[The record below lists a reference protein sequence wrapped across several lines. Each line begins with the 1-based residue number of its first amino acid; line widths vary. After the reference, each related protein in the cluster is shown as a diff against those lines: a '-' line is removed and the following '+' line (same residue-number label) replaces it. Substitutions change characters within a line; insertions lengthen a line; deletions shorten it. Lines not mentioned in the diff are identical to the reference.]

1 MNILILYYSG
11 VGNTKMVA
19 TKIFDLLYSTH
30 EVTLASIEKLSINM
44 DIANYDSLV
53 IGFPTIHAAPAQP
66 ILTFIEQTKQLEKAI
81 PTFLFTTCGLY
92 SANTLRIFAKQCEKK
107 NIVTILSKSYRC
119 SATDGTLLIPHMNM
133 WFCHEKRLDDKVEN
147 DVSTFI
153 RYCNRP
159 IIANIPRFK
168 IYSILNYPNKFCGQR
183 FSPQIY
189 IHKKN
194 CISCGKC
201 VKNCPVQCICRDD
214 VGYPYFDNEK
224 CIHCYRC
231 IHHCPKKALSLSKKY
246 PPSKTLY
253 Y

>member
-1 MNILILYYSG
+1 
-11 VGNTKMVA
+11 
-19 TKIFDLLYSTH
+19 
-30 EVTLASIEKLSINM
+30 
-44 DIANYDSLV
+44 
-53 IGFPTIHAAPAQP
+53 
-66 ILTFIEQTKQLEKAI
+66 
-81 PTFLFTTCGLY
+81 
-92 SANTLRIFAKQCEKK
+92 
-107 NIVTILSKSYRC
+107 
-119 SATDGTLLIPHMNM
+119 MNM